1 MADRVPFLVRLDP
14 EVMAAL
20 KRWANDDLRSLNAEI
35 EFLLRRALAQ
45 AHRLPAGGA
54 ASPASDE
61 QGSIELDT
69 GVDGGPARRA
79 DAGTGTPGTT
89 AEP

>member
-35 EFLLRRALAQ
+35 EFLLRRSLVQ
-45 AHRLPAGGA
+45 AHRLPAGGSGGGGKAGEPGDEA
-54 ASPASDE
+54 AELSD
-61 QGSIELDT
+61 D
-69 GVDGGPARRA
+69 ARA
-79 DAGTGTPGTT
+79 D
-89 AEP
+89 

>member
-35 EFLLRRALAQ
+35 EFLLRRALVQ
-45 AHRLPAGGA
+45 AHRLPA
-54 ASPASDE
+54 P
-61 QGSIELDT
+61 
-69 GVDGGPARRA
+69 
-79 DAGTGTPGTT
+79 DAGTGET
-89 AEP
+89 AGEVAERPTEP

>member
-35 EFLLRRALAQ
+35 EFLLRRSLVQ
-45 AHRLPAGGA
+45 ARRLPSGSGGRA
-54 ASPASDE
+54 
-61 QGSIELDT
+61 DT
-69 GVDGGPARRA
+69 GGEAGATEAAAEDAAPPGA
-79 DAGTGTPGTT
+79 D
-89 AEP
+89 